1 MMPDDASAGMAGP
14 TPRRWRP
21 APVFWFSAVV
31 HGAAAAAALVRPEW
45 WPWAAAAVVGNH
57 ALLAGAGLWPR
68 SSLLGPNLVRLP
80 AAAARRRE
88 ICITFDDGPDPEVTP
103 RVLDLLDRHGA
114 KASFFCIGERALA
127 HPAVVEDVMRR
138 GHGVENHSQRHST
151 AFGWYGLGRLQREI
165 EAAQRALSGITGSP
179 PRFFRAPFGM
189 RNPLLEPALAR
200 CGLRLAS
207 WTRRGYDT
215 VRRDPARV
223 LAHLS
228 DQLGAGDVLLL
239 HDGTYARGADGMPV
253 VLTVLPAL
261 LKRVGEAGL
270 NPVSLT
276 AACGDA
282 SDV

>member
-1 MMPDDASAGMAGP
+1 MIPDDASARMAGP
-14 TPRRWRP
+14 SPRRWRP
-21 APVFWFSAVV
+21 APVFWFSAGA
-31 HGAAAAAALVRPEW
+31 HAAAAAAVVVRPEW

-80 AAAARRRE
+80 QAAARRRE

-103 RVLDLLDRHGA
+103 RALDLLDRHGA
-114 KASFFCIGERALA
+114 KASFFCIGERAQA
-127 HPAVVEDVMRR
+127 HPDIVGDIVRR
-138 GHGVENHSQRHST
+138 GHSVENHSQRHST
-151 AFGWYGLGRLQREI
+151 AFAWYGPGRLQREI

-189 RNPLLEPALAR
+189 RSPLLEPALAR

-223 LAHLS
+223 LARLS
-228 DQLGAGDVLLL
+228 DRLGAGDVLLL
-239 HDGTYARGADGMPV
+239 HDGTYARSAGGVPV
-253 VLTVLPAL
+253 VLEVLPAL
-261 LKRVGEAGL
+261 LERVEEAGL
-270 NPVSLT
+270 QPVTLT
-276 AACGDA
+276 AAC
-282 SDV
+282 SDGSGV